1 MSAHPTHTT
10 PQDDPTK
17 PPADPHGY
25 RAVLHDLI
33 GMGAGLA
40 RLLHAQANHQAEA
53 ARAAVPPPPTPA
65 MPYEPPATTLVTL
78 TNAFDRISRAVRRC
92 IALAERLAHPPAPA
106 RDPAH
111 TRTTARKHILRAVE
125 DTIHRA
131 ANEGDRAETLR
142 AELRDRLDTPDLDWD
157 FATRPIPDIIAEITR
172 DLGLATPPGGAR
184 PWPRRTPA
192 DLQDLHTRAAAPSGG
207 PQPIPQNRPPT
218 HTPHRDDRQDDPT
231 PSRAPRPNAQPPAAA
246 QGIRPINDPPGDDRW
261 PSNPIPSRAPQ
272 PATQPAAAPQW
283 PQRSNTSHAVQP
295 WAGTTVAQTQ
305 PAPAQPGTNPPDHP
319 ADLIANSRYRPARD
333 RGQWRPPPGD

>member
-1 MSAHPTHTT
+1 MSSHPTHTT

-131 ANEGDRAETLR
+131 ANEGDRAESLTI
-142 AELRDRLDTPDLDWD
+142 ELRERLDAPDLDWD
-157 FATRPIPDIIAEITR
+157 LANRPIPDIIAELCR
-172 DLGLATPPGGAR
+172 DLGLAAAPGTN
-184 PWPRRTPA
+184 PWRRRTPA
-192 DLQDLHTRAAAPSGG
+192 DIQDLCARAAAPT
-207 PQPIPQNRPPT
+207 R
-218 HTPHRDDRQDDPT
+218 TPH
-231 PSRAPRPNAQPPAAA
+231 
-246 QGIRPINDPPGDDRW
+246 PGT
-261 PSNPIPSRAPQ
+261 PSNPAPHHDTTPRAL
-272 PATQPAAAPQW
+272 
-283 PQRSNTSHAVQP
+283 HP
-295 WAGTTVAQTQ
+295 WDANPHTG
-305 PAPAQPGTNPPDHP
+305 PAPAQANANPPDDPANTIALILRHP
-319 ADLIANSRYRPARD
+319 AHHRA
-333 RGQWRPPPGD
+333 QWHPPPNG